1 MKYSSPRIVQSG
13 SRRIYLWLVL
23 PVLLA
28 GFFAWGGFDFGR
40 EQAVA
45 DLSALEAQAQR
56 WEERIQELD
65 AERSRLRSQVAALER
80 ASQIDREATKLAQ
93 EELKQSQDRQLKLQ
107 QELTILRGIVSGGA
121 KEEGIYIQGFRLERS
136 GEKSEFKYR
145 FTVSQALKSDKVAE
159 GWILVSLQGEQAGEE
174 KRYSLQELTEEKTD
188 KLKMRFR
195 HFQDVE
201 GVFRVPEGFEPHN
214 VIVEIKPTTKK
225 LPAVEKR
232 FDWLLAG

>member
-1 MKYSSPRIVQSG
+1 M
-13 SRRIYLWLVL
+13 VL

-159 GWILVSLQGEQAGEE
+159 GSILVSLQGEQAGEE
-174 KRYSLQELTEEKTD
+174 KRYSLQEITQEKTD

-232 FDWLLAG
+232 FDWLVAG